1 MKKVSKITIAKNYAQ
16 ALYEAASTGGL
27 LKETFQ
33 DCQKL
38 ADNLNISELKVLN
51 NPAWRATEKNEII
64 QKIAYALELS
74 RPGSNFLELMAQN
87 HRLNNLKNTLEQFKH
102 IYYKENNI
110 CEINVESVQR
120 LTKEQEKKLQQAL
133 EKILE
138 QKIVVNYNINPDIL
152 GGLVVQYGSVR
163 IDDSLSGKLS
173 RLEQIMKG
181 KA

>member
-1 MKKVSKITIAKNYAQ
+1 MKKASKITIAKNYAQ
-16 ALYEAASTGGL
+16 ALFEAAADKNL

-38 ADNLNISELKVLN
+38 AENLNISELKVLN
-51 NPAWRATEKNEII
+51 NPAWRTQDKKDVV
-64 QKIAYALELS
+64 QKIAKALGLS
-74 RPGSNFLELMAQN
+74 QPVSNFLELMAQN

-110 CEINVESVQR
+110 CEINVESVQK
-120 LTKEQEKKLQQAL
+120 LTSEQKKKLQQMLEKKLQQ
-133 EKILE
+133 
-138 QKIVVNYNINPDIL
+138 KIVINYNINPEIL

-163 IDDSLSGKLS
+163 IDDSLSGKLN

-181 KA
+181 GA

>member
-1 MKKVSKITIAKNYAQ
+1 MKKVSKIAIAKNYAQ
-16 ALYEAASTGGL
+16 ALFDAAADKNL

-33 DCQKL
+33 DCKKL
-38 ADNLNISELKVLN
+38 AENFNVSELKALN
-51 NPAWRATEKNEII
+51 NPAWQTQDKNEVMK
-64 QKIAYALELS
+64 QIAKTLELS
-74 RPGSNFLELMAQN
+74 QPSANFLTLLAQN
-87 HRLNNLKNTLEQFKH
+87 RRLDVLKAALEQFKH
-102 IYYKENNI
+102 IYYKENGV
-110 CEINVESVQR
+110 CEINVESVQK
-120 LTKEQEKKLQQAL
+120 LTSEQEKRLQQNL

-163 IDDSLSGKLS
+163 IDDSLSGKLN